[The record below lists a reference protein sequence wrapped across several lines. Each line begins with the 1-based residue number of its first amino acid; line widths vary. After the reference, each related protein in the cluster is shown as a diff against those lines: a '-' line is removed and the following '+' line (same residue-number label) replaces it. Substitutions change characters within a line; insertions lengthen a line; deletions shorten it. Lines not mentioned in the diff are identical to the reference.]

1 MLVTLATYRDNCT
14 FYIFIAELSREL
26 SLFSGANRL
35 FALRGHVTSFL

>member
-1 MLVTLATYRDNCT
+1 MLVTLETYRDNYT
-14 FYIFIAELSREL
+14 FKIFIAELSREL